1 MLGYI
6 AEMMGCIL
14 VMLERMVPSS
24 GLWEHMLGWTVN
36 VLVKAHEQVK
46 ERTLTL
52 QGNLV
57 ILAVGSKQVNNQEI
71 NHLHH

>member
-1 MLGYI
+1 
-6 AEMMGCIL
+6 
-14 VMLERMVPSS
+14 
-24 GLWEHMLGWTVN
+24 MLGWTVN
-36 VLVKAHEQVK
+36 VPVKAHEQVK